1 MIGRTVSRV
10 RRMMQPWTERP
21 GPRPSEGHR
30 PEGSWLREVVF
41 GANDGLVSNVALV
54 SGIAGGTGNPDI
66 ILLGGIAGL
75 VAGAISMA
83 LGAYISTKS
92 EREYRDAEEA
102 RERWEIE
109 HMREQELAETRQI
122 FEAKGITGPLLDEVV
137 DVVSRDHD
145 QWIRLMMT
153 DELGF
158 PNEPPRPMV
167 SAVIM
172 GVAFAFAAFFPVLP
186 YLFTDGSTALGISL
200 SLTGVALF
208 GVGALRA
215 WLTTGSMLFKGAEM
229 VVLAAAAVGIA
240 FAIGQAVG
248 VSV

>member
-1 MIGRTVSRV
+1 MIGRALRRV
-10 RRMMQPWTERP
+10 RGMVHPWTELP
-21 GPRPSEGHR
+21 GPRSSEGHR
-30 PEGSWLREVVF
+30 PEGSWLRESVF

-54 SGIAGGTGNPDI
+54 SGIAGGTGNADI
-66 ILLGGIAGL
+66 ILLGGVAGL

-92 EREYRDAEEA
+92 EREFRDAEEA

-122 FEAKGITGPLLDEVV
+122 FQLKGITGPLLDEIV

-145 QWIRLMMT
+145 QWIHLMMT

-158 PNEPPRPMV
+158 PREVPRPV
-167 SAVIM
+167 ASAVIM
-172 GVAFAFAAFFPVLP
+172 GLAFAVAAFFPVAP
-186 YLFTDGSTALGISL
+186 YVFAEGSTAFGASL
-200 SLTGVALF
+200 ALSGVALF
-208 GVGALRA
+208 GIGAMRA
-215 WLTTGSMLFKGAEM
+215 WLTTGSLLFKGLEM
-229 VVLAAAAVGIA
+229 VVLATAAVGVA
-240 FAIGQAVG
+240 FAIGQAVQ